1 MARSRKVSDK
11 VNNANFE
18 QNVSLTPD
26 ERTELEGFGGLGYY
40 SRTSLDDIINNFI
53 VSHVGEGKVLPKVPR
68 HEVAFWA
75 QRGLQEFSYDVLQ
88 SEKNIEIELS
98 PSLSLALPS
107 DYVNYVKFTALDDFG
122 VDRTLL
128 PSRISTAKQGIL
140 QDSEFNY
147 IYDNTGNRTLAG
159 KSESTSRFQDDDAL
173 SSQADRFRQDS
184 YGFLADDVYDYY
196 YSGYYGRRY
205 GLDPEQSNFNG
216 TFQIDLTAGI
226 VYFDGG
232 FSEGDIVGLRYISD
246 GLGNNGDLT
255 NVYVPK
261 LAEDALYA
269 SILYNITKLRPAS
282 AQLAPLYK
290 KEASA
295 KMRNAKLRLTNYK
308 IEEIAQIM
316 RGRAK
321 WIKH

>member
-11 VNNANFE
+11 INNANFE
-18 QNVSLTPD
+18 QNTSLTPD
-26 ERTELEGFGGLGYY
+26 ERTELADFGGLGSY
-40 SRTSLDDIINNFI
+40 SRTSLDDIINNFM
-53 VSHVGEGKVLPKVPR
+53 VSHVGEGKVLTKVPR
-68 HEVAFWA
+68 HEIAFWA
-75 QRGLQEFSYDVLQ
+75 QRGLQEFSYDILQ
-88 SEKNIEIELS
+88 SEKHIELELS
-98 PSLSLALPS
+98 QSLSLALPS
-107 DYVNYVKFTALDDFG
+107 DYVNYVKFTAVDDFG
-122 VDRTLL
+122 NDRTLL

-140 QDSEFNY
+140 QDGDFNY
-147 IYDNTGNRTLAG
+147 IYDSDGNRTVAG
-159 KSESTSRFQDDDAL
+159 KSESTERFQDANARNE
-173 SSQADRFRQDS
+173 QADRFRQDS

-205 GLDPEQSNFNG
+205 GLDPEQANFNG
-216 TFQIDLTAGI
+216 TFQLDLSAGV

-232 FSEGDIVGLRYISD
+232 FSEGTIIGLRYISD
-246 GLGNNGDLT
+246 GLAENGDLT
-255 NVYVPK
+255 KTYVPK

-269 SILYNITKLRPAS
+269 SMLYNITKLRPAS
-282 AQLAPLYK
+282 ASLAPLYK